1 MRLSKKKKLKLMKFQ
16 LRLIVTRRLNRLV
29 ILSTTKQMLAKP
41 NYENL
46 ITNFAS
52 QKVREKKTNIKI
64 YIIDI

>member
-46 ITNFAS
+46 TTNFAY
-52 QKVREKKTNIKI
+52 QKVTEKKNQHKNI
-64 YIIDI
+64 YN

>member
-1 MRLSKKKKLKLMKFQ
+1 
-16 LRLIVTRRLNRLV
+16 
-29 ILSTTKQMLAKP
+29 MLAKP

-52 QKVREKKTNIKI
+52 HKVREKKKFNIKI

>member
-1 MRLSKKKKLKLMKFQ
+1 MKFQ

-46 ITNFAS
+46 ITNFAY
-52 QKVREKKTNIKI
+52 QKVREKKNQHKNI
-64 YIIDI
+64 YN